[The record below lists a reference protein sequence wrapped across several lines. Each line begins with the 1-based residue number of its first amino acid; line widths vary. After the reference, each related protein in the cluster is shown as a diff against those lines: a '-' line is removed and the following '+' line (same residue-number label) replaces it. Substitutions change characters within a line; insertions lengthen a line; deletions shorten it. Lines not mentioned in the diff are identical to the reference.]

1 MKKILIPSMALMSL
15 GITNIDVD
23 AMDENMKDAIKNT
36 HDANKK
42 MNNMDWDKPFIYSED
57 IILEKGQEY
66 NLRNYVMAFDYEL
79 NDLSRYIIVTK
90 DDIDIDKPGKYK
102 VGFAVLDE
110 KGHRRDIE
118 VEAVVVGDGFSFSKI
133 YSTSGE
139 DKVWIKKGIEFNPL
153 DYVWASEY
161 SDNTRKSLSEHIIVT
176 KNNVNPN
183 EIGEYKAEYTVLD
196 TKGNRVKKEIDFEV
210 YENIESES
218 VIYAYDK
225 YFPLGADIVEKDL
238 LKDVIATDYT
248 NSDISSHV
256 IISENNIN
264 SNKTGEY
271 SVSYAVLDTRGEVIR
286 KTIAVKIYKAE
297 SIIHGEDVIVKLG
310 SSFNPLEY
318 IDAVDSTG
326 ISLNSHVMVTKNN
339 VNTTR
344 QGIYEVDYLVLD
356 TNNKRITTTIYV
368 IVE

>member
-15 GITNIDVD
+15 GIINTDVN

-36 HDANKK
+36 HDVNKK
-42 MNNMDWDKPFIYSED
+42 MNSMDWDKPFIYSEE
-57 IILEKGQEY
+57 IILEKGKEY
-66 NLRNYVMAFDYEL
+66 NLKNYVIAFDYEL

-90 DDIDIDKPGKYK
+90 NNIDINKPGKYK

-110 KGHRRDIE
+110 KEYRRDIE
-118 VEAVVVGDGFSFSKI
+118 VEVVVADEDFNFSKI
-133 YSTSGE
+133 YSANGE
-139 DKVWIKKGIEFNPL
+139 DKVWIEKGTEFNPL

-161 SDNTRKSLSEHIIVT
+161 SDNTWKSLSEHIIVT

-196 TKGNRVKKEIDFEV
+196 TKGNRVKREIDFEV
-210 YENIESES
+210 YESIESES
-218 VIYAYDK
+218 IIYAYDK
-225 YFPLGADIVEKDL
+225 YFPLGADISKEDL
-238 LKDVIATDYT
+238 LKDIIATDYT
-248 NSDISSHV
+248 NLDISSHI

-264 SNKTGEY
+264 SNKVGEY
-271 SVSYAVLDTRGEVIR
+271 SVSYAVLDTKGEIIR
-286 KTIAVKIYKAE
+286 KTVSVKIYKAE
-297 SIIHGEDVIVKLG
+297 SIIYGEDVRVKLG

-326 ISLNSHVMVTKNN
+326 ISLNSHIIVTKNN
-339 VNTTR
+339 VNTTK

-356 TNNKRITTTIYV
+356 TNNKRVTKTIYV